1 MCHCSFFPTLR
12 SKAARFYWKTG
23 GKFHCLMV
31 NFRLFDS
38 WTTFSCL
45 FIYFISELRPYQL
58 VDVQV
63 KQMVVATLAES
74 GMNLSDDVIES
85 IIDKVLPQ
93 ISWFF
98 SFLPDKSV
106 LESFQNYFVCLHVFI
121 GKFSD
126 SEFWSLIS
134 DLWGSWYKTWWE
146 DWQRR
151 VEKPCFTPS
160 IPSEE
165 YDPSIPQ
172 VSSEYAYLLPFLAR
186 CYLML
191 WDFLVNQKFSD
202 IPNHWWARKCNWL
215 GKYFHVE
222 PHASGELWL
231 SFFIS
236 LSRDITTTFPS
247 FVFHSQ
253 VDDTWIRDICIQSS
267 QTLLFYVLFLHR
279 RDGRGSMVL
288 WLLRANFIM
297 MLI

>member
-121 GKFSD
+121 WKIFGFWILESYFRPLRKLIQNMMGRLTKKSGEALFYAIHPFWRIWPFNTS
-126 SEFWSLIS
+126 SEFRI
-134 DLWGSWYKTWWE
+134 
-146 DWQRR
+146 R
-151 VEKPCFTPS
+151 
-160 IPSEE
+160 IPT
-165 YDPSIPQ
+165 
-172 VSSEYAYLLPFLAR
+172 
-186 CYLML
+186 
-191 WDFLVNQKFSD
+191 
-202 IPNHWWARKCNWL
+202 
-215 GKYFHVE
+215 
-222 PHASGELWL
+222 
-231 SFFIS
+231 S
-236 LSRDITTTFPS
+236 LSR
-247 FVFHSQ
+247 
-253 VDDTWIRDICIQSS
+253 
-267 QTLLFYVLFLHR
+267 
-279 RDGRGSMVL
+279 
-288 WLLRANFIM
+288 
-297 MLI
+297 